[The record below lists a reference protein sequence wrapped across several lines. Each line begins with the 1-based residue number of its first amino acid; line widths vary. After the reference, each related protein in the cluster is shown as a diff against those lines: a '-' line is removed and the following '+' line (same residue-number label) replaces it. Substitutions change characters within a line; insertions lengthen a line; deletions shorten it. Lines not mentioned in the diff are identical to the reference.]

1 MQFIQILI
9 SVASEAI
16 KLEMSSPV
24 FSSRVVKLD
33 GIKFDHKDFL
43 GKGGYG
49 SVLRDGS
56 FKGQKVA
63 IKRIEVIKDM
73 DLSMDDQFKTLSQLD
88 HPNVVK
94 LLHCEDDN
102 DFRYYTLESCVA
114 SLGQLFLK
122 SDDSQKYNGHMPHH
136 VEALLQL
143 ALGLERIH
151 SKNLIHGDIKP
162 ENVLISVGSAEQDEI
177 TLKWA
182 YFGLTRHADERG
194 TETINQTR
202 DNNAWL
208 APEVLLLKLSGNS
221 QENKYQSTVKSDIF
235 AQGLVFGSL
244 CLNGEHLYG
253 SMENENEISGNIIHR
268 NPVNMPKMDR
278 KLRNCYE
285 DELFKKMLE
294 NDPAKRMTSKE
305 VVDQLKSIKD
315 KLAGKEKE
323 LLRLCGRDTQ
333 LDLTEQIKNLIL
345 FGINLNAKD
354 NDGSNA
360 LHLLCRY
367 YSSSKLIDAIKIV
380 IQSGINVNAKDKCGR
395 NALHYLCRFNLS
407 SNLIDAI
414 QNLILAGI
422 NVNEKGNNG
431 WNALHYLCFF
441 HSSPKLLNA
450 IESLIKHGIN
460 LNAEVEDGQ
469 NALHLLCQV
478 SDGSPNFVDVIQLLI
493 QHGIDTNAKNKNGC
507 NALHFLCRNNQNPNL
522 VDAIKLLIQLGV
534 DVNAK
539 DDNGRN
545 GLDYL
550 NFNHSH
556 PYLGVALYRHTCND
570 AIRILKNAII
580 TNSSK
585 RECGEE
591 EVENVK
597 VKSVL
602 PSKNE
607 VGSSTH
613 NSKDVNTTGKGERN
627 ALHFLCQHHSKPSLI
642 NEIKRLIEQGYNA
655 NAKDKDGWNALHY
668 LCGYNSSSNLMDAI
682 QILNQ
687 QRIDVN
693 EKTNDGWNAL
703 HFLCQNNSSAYLRDA
718 IKLLIQQGIDV
729 NAKDKDGRNA
739 LHYLC
744 RHNSSTNLRDAIQIL
759 FQYGIDVNEKDN
771 DGWNALN
778 FLVRNSMDKYLKSD
792 VFRFLIRHGV
802 QVHNENDEASAKT
815 FKKLFQDFFKENEN
829 NGKKCFDFLVEE
841 KIRLGWHDACEHC
854 QQILSIEESPR
865 ARLWHHQMFS
875 SCYLVFDSLMEEL
888 EKWAKSSINKFGES
902 ELDIKNPT
910 EWLRGI
916 AEEYQQNTTDKSYK
930 EDFEVMADVSEQV
943 KDGNN
948 SSHFNCDNYERY
960 LRSMYSIAEMTD
972 SKESM
977 GHIKWCYLLPFDYP
991 IDYSNDKTSIKQA
1004 KIEWDKTLFSWAHRE
1019 TDKDYGKFMTEDAN
1033 DGFFLPKEFK
1043 YKCHGEL

>member
-1 MQFIQILI
+1 
-9 SVASEAI
+9 
-16 KLEMSSPV
+16 
-24 FSSRVVKLD
+24 
-33 GIKFDHKDFL
+33 
-43 GKGGYG
+43 
-49 SVLRDGS
+49 
-56 FKGQKVA
+56 
-63 IKRIEVIKDM
+63 
-73 DLSMDDQFKTLSQLD
+73 
-88 HPNVVK
+88 
-94 LLHCEDDN
+94 
-102 DFRYYTLESCVA
+102 
-114 SLGQLFLK
+114 
-122 SDDSQKYNGHMPHH
+122 
-136 VEALLQL
+136 
-143 ALGLERIH
+143 
-151 SKNLIHGDIKP
+151 
-162 ENVLISVGSAEQDEI
+162 
-177 TLKWA
+177 
-182 YFGLTRHADERG
+182 
-194 TETINQTR
+194 
-202 DNNAWL
+202 
-208 APEVLLLKLSGNS
+208 
-221 QENKYQSTVKSDIF
+221 
-235 AQGLVFGSL
+235 
-244 CLNGEHLYG
+244 
-253 SMENENEISGNIIHR
+253 MENENEISGNIIHR

-323 LLRLCGRDTQ
+323 LLQLCGRDTQ
-333 LDLTEQIKNLIL
+333 LDLTEQIKNFIL

-507 NALHFLCRNNQNPNL
+507 NALHFLC
-522 VDAIKLLIQLGV
+522 
-534 DVNAK
+534 
-539 DDNGRN
+539 
-545 GLDYL
+545 
-550 NFNHSH
+550 
-556 PYLGVALYRHTCND
+556 
-570 AIRILKNAII
+570 
-580 TNSSK
+580 
-585 RECGEE
+585 
-591 EVENVK
+591 
-597 VKSVL
+597 
-602 PSKNE
+602 
-607 VGSSTH
+607 
-613 NSKDVNTTGKGERN
+613 
-627 ALHFLCQHHSKPSLI
+627 
-642 NEIKRLIEQGYNA
+642 
-655 NAKDKDGWNALHY
+655 
-668 LCGYNSSSNLMDAI
+668 
-682 QILNQ
+682 
-687 QRIDVN
+687 
-693 EKTNDGWNAL
+693 
-703 HFLCQNNSSAYLRDA
+703 QNNSSAYLRDA

-759 FQYGIDVNEKDN
+759 FQYGIDVNKKDN
-771 DGWNALN
+771 HEWNALN
-778 FLVRNSMDKYLKSD
+778 FLVRNNMDKYLKSD

-977 GHIKWCYLLPFDYP
+977 GHIKWCYLLPFDY
-991 IDYSNDKTSIKQA
+991 SI
-1004 KIEWDKTLFSWAHRE
+1004 
-1019 TDKDYGKFMTEDAN
+1019 DKDYGKFMTEDAN

>member
-1 MQFIQILI
+1 MT
-9 SVASEAI
+9 
-16 KLEMSSPV
+16 SPV

-43 GKGGYG
+43 GKGSYG

-63 IKRIEVIKDM
+63 IKRIEVIKDT
-73 DLSMDDQFKTLSQLD
+73 DLSMDDQFNTLSQLD

-122 SDDSQKYNGHMPHH
+122 SDDSQKYNGPMPHH

-151 SKNLIHGDIKP
+151 SKNLIHGDLKP

-431 WNALHYLCFF
+431 WKALHYLCFF

-478 SDGSPNFVDVIQLLI
+478 KDGSPNFVDVIQLLI

-507 NALHFLCRNNQNPNL
+507 NALHFLC
-522 VDAIKLLIQLGV
+522 
-534 DVNAK
+534 
-539 DDNGRN
+539 
-545 GLDYL
+545 
-550 NFNHSH
+550 
-556 PYLGVALYRHTCND
+556 
-570 AIRILKNAII
+570 
-580 TNSSK
+580 
-585 RECGEE
+585 
-591 EVENVK
+591 
-597 VKSVL
+597 
-602 PSKNE
+602 
-607 VGSSTH
+607 
-613 NSKDVNTTGKGERN
+613 
-627 ALHFLCQHHSKPSLI
+627 
-642 NEIKRLIEQGYNA
+642 
-655 NAKDKDGWNALHY
+655 
-668 LCGYNSSSNLMDAI
+668 
-682 QILNQ
+682 
-687 QRIDVN
+687 
-693 EKTNDGWNAL
+693 
-703 HFLCQNNSSAYLRDA
+703 QNNSSAYLRDA
-718 IKLLIQQGIDV
+718 IKLLIRQGIDV

-771 DGWNALN
+771 HEWNALN

-802 QVHNENDEASAKT
+802 QVHNENDETSA
-815 FKKLFQDFFKENEN
+815 KLFQDFFKENEN